1 MCYAI
6 PGKVVE
12 INNNICKIEYFGIV
26 KKVRNDFFD
35 LKIGDYVYAQ
45 GGFVIQKIPEEEA
58 RETLKVWEEFFD
70 KLREIDLKLTYES
83 KELYKIANKIRQEY
97 HDNSC
102 CVHGIIEFSN
112 YCRNNCLYCGLRR
125 DNKKIRRYRMDEEEI
140 INLAT
145 YAVKKLNFKAL
156 VLQSGEDLFYDK
168 ERLAYIVKRIMEE
181 SPCLLILSIGEREIA
196 IYEQLYELG
205 ARGVLLRFE
214 TSNKKIYEKMRPG
227 HKLEER
233 INLIKEVK
241 KIGYLIM
248 TGFLIGLPS
257 EEERDILE
265 NLRLTYELGAEMF
278 SFGPFIPHPDTPLKD
293 CQPPAEELVLDTIAK
308 ARILYPQ
315 SKILVTTAFQT
326 LNKKDGLKKGLLA
339 GANSLM
345 INLTPKEYATL
356 YEIYPHRDGV
366 GEDINKKIKE
376 IITLLQEIGRA
387 PADIGLSL

>member
-45 GGFVIQKIPEEEA
+45 GGFVIQKIEEEEA
-58 RETLKVWEEFFD
+58 KETLKVWEEFFD
-70 KLREIDLKLTYES
+70 KLREVDLKLTYES

-125 DNKKIRRYRMDEEEI
+125 DNKKIRRYRMKEEEI
-140 INLAT
+140 INLAV

-168 ERLAYIVKRIMEE
+168 EKLGYVVKRIMEE
-181 SPCLLILSIGEREIA
+181 SPCLLILSIGEREIE
-196 IYEQLYELG
+196 IYERLYQLG

-214 TSNKKIYEKMRPG
+214 TSNKKIYEEMRPG

-241 KIGYLIM
+241 KMGYLIM
-248 TGFLIGLPS
+248 TGFLIGLPG

-265 NLRLTYELGAEMF
+265 NLRLTYELEAEMF

-293 CQPPAEELVLDTIAK
+293 CWPPSEELVLDTIAK
-308 ARILYPQ
+308 ARILYPT

-356 YEIYPHRDGV
+356 YEIYPNRDGV
-366 GEDINKKIKE
+366 GEDIIKKIKE

-387 PADIGLSL
+387 PADIGLS